1 MCRYRSRI
9 VSSDCSC
16 VSVLLSKVQICLNSF
31 SSWVSDSVDVPPS
44 NTRVKLVGPFI
55 SGLYAVSVSA
65 GGDEVFVSA
74 YFHSAKSVESTLPRT
89 VLAAVAKTVAP
100 SLWLVKLRTGFSLSI
115 CKFILSSRDVPA

>member
-1 MCRYRSRI
+1 MCRYRSLI
-9 VSSDCSC
+9 VSSPCNTDSAIP
-16 VSVLLSKVQICLNSF
+16 SKVQICLNSF
-31 SSWVSDSVDVPPS
+31 SSWVSVVVEEAPS

-55 SGLYAVSVSA
+55 RGLKAVSVSA